1 MKFLSLR
8 EYQANSQDI
17 IYRYSLWLP
26 LSFLVIFFLGAIGLG
41 FFVITLPESE
51 EKTPL
56 YILIS
61 LCVTAMWF
69 TRGAFAARRGSQN
82 WLLTT
87 HAHGVTIKFRS
98 FRNHHFSA
106 LDRVIAYIPYRE
118 IEWVRACTRKKTT
131 TSDRGGITIET
142 LKCVEI
148 RLCAADANK
157 LDELIREEMSR
168 KGPVIKTW
176 YGHTSHRMLHF
187 PIRLIEDGT
196 LRIEWRVRPGIG
208 NFLQSVA
215 RHVTVL
221 QPIRI
226 HDDYTKTSL
235 RQVDPAR
242 QENRVRNLVA
252 EGDTL
257 SAIKLV
263 RELYT
268 CSIVEAKN
276 IVENMKSTPP
286 RSS

>member
-1 MKFLSLR
+1 MKCLSLR
-8 EYQANSQDI
+8 ESQANSQDVV
-17 IYRYSLWLP
+17 YRYSLCLP
-26 LSFLVIFFLGAIGLG
+26 LSFLGVFLVGASGLS
-41 FFVITLPESE
+41 FLIITLPASE
-51 EKTPL
+51 EKAPL
-56 YILIS
+56 YVLLG
-61 LCVTAMWF
+61 LCFIAMWC
-69 TRGAFAARRGSQN
+69 TRGAFAARRGPQN

-87 HAHGVTIKFRS
+87 HSHGVTIKFRS
-98 FRNHHFSA
+98 FRNHHFSE

-176 YGHTSHRMLHF
+176 YGHTSHRMLHY
-187 PIRLIEDGT
+187 PIRMIEDGT
-196 LRIEWRVRPGIG
+196 VRIEWRVRPGVG
-208 NFLQSVA
+208 AFLQSVA

-226 HDDYTKTSL
+226 HDDFTKTSL
-235 RQVDPAR
+235 RQLDTAR
-242 QENRVRNLVA
+242 QEERVRSLVA

-276 IVENMKSTPP
+276 IVEHMKRTPP